1 MKKMYTIIYFLLV
14 CTSSSIAQGIYQF
27 WGIADEGGN
36 NDQATLF
43 SAKYDGT
50 GIRAYDAFNVLTPG
64 GQPYDEGLIAANGK
78 LYGMMASAGKQSWG
92 IIYEYDPLT
101 FTYIKKIDFYD
112 YGVHGP
118 EGTMVV
124 HNGLL
129 YGIVGGGGLT
139 NGALFEYD
147 PISNTLTI
155 KHIFQG
161 TTGISPDA
169 NITVAYHKI
178 YGTTYAGGVDAGVIY
193 SFDLET
199 NVYTKLAG
207 FPHALGYYRN
217 GPLLEYQHKLYGTTV
232 AGGELNDGII
242 FNFDL
247 NTNTLNK
254 IADMASIGAAEASGG
269 MVKFFSNGNKF
280 YGGTREGGANNA
292 GIIYEY
298 DPLANQLTKKIDLSP
313 AIGSYINGAMVIY
326 DQKLYGL
333 ARSGASM
340 GQGTLFRYD
349 PVLNQYQPRLN
360 FQREFSGAFPWGT
373 LCLYN
378 DRLYGF
384 TNEGGA
390 NNEGAL
396 IEYDP
401 DVNGYHRRVDLGTS
415 NGFTPRGKLTY
426 YSGKLYGV
434 TKSGG
439 NYNKGVIYSYDMATH
454 TYAIRHHMTTATGNV
469 DDQGG
474 MILFN
479 NRLYGVTYYD
489 DGNEGVL
496 YEFNPLNDQ
505 YTVKHYFVQETG
517 IMPYGI
523 PVYYNGKLYGTTSAG
538 GDNFNG
544 VLYEYDLASGTY
556 SVKVTFGGSFGR
568 WPASALTL
576 HNGKMYGTAPAGG
589 IDNTGTLFVYT
600 PAGNGFQKLH
610 DFTSAEGNYPRTSLV
625 VFNNKLYG
633 TTNKGG
639 SPEDKGV
646 LYSYDLGT
654 GIYAKLHEFISPGGT
669 SPYSDLT
676 MLNNKLYGITST
688 GGDVYNGGVLYEYDP
703 VMNSYQQKSAFNVM
717 NGFGPGYNQL
727 TAVPALVA
735 PGMPGSCTPGGSALI
750 NTTNNTSWV
759 PFTDEEGYAVA
770 EINANGN
777 NLGNVTVQ
785 FYTHNGATRKD
796 AAGRLYLDRN
806 ISITVDNQP
815 ATPVSVRF
823 YIRKTEFESLKNTP
837 ASGILNVSDIT
848 LFRNEAACSNNV
860 GAKAFPL
867 TTTVTSWGL
876 DYVYTAQ
883 VDGFSSFYFASKAY
897 AALPVKLEYFK
908 GITEPVANRLQWKA
922 SCTEH
927 TDFIVE
933 RSADGIHFSQ
943 VGIVLAT
950 VADCGNPFQFPDQ
963 DPPAGKAYYRL
974 QMKESNGAVTYSSII
989 MLDRAQGQ
997 SLTIQLTPN
1006 PVTGPNAIFSI
1017 YSPVPKSLPV
1027 SIYDAAGRMVMR
1039 AQWQLQKGS
1048 QTPMMNVQK
1057 LLPGVYQVV
1066 FQAEEEI
1073 RPIRFIRQ

>member
-1 MKKMYTIIYFLLV
+1 MKKIYTIVCYLLV
-14 CTSSSIAQGIYQF
+14 CTSSMAQGIYQF
-27 WGIADEGGN
+27 WGIADGGGN
-36 NDQATLF
+36 NDQGTLF
-43 SAKYDGT
+43 TTKYDGT

-64 GQPYDEGLIAANGK
+64 GQPYDAGLVAANGK
-78 LYGMMASAGKQSWG
+78 LYGMLPNAGKRSYG
-92 IIYEYDPLT
+92 LLYEYDPLT
-101 FTYIKKIDFYD
+101 FTYTKKVDFYD
-112 YGVHGP
+112 YGFFGP

-129 YGIVGGGGLT
+129 YGIVGGGGYT
-139 NGALFEYD
+139 TGALFEYN
-147 PISNTLTI
+147 PISNVLTI
-155 KHIFQG
+155 QHIFQG

-178 YGTTYAGGVDAGVIY
+178 YGTTYSGGVDAGVIY
-193 SFDLET
+193 SFDLDT
-199 NVYTKLAG
+199 KVYTKLAE

-232 AGGELNDGII
+232 AGGDMNDGIL
-242 FNFDL
+242 FSFDL

-254 IADMASIGAAEASGG
+254 IADMASVGAAEASGG
-269 MVKFFSNGNKF
+269 MVKFFNNGNKF

-313 AIGSYINGAMVIY
+313 TIGSYINGAMVVY

-349 PVLNQYQPRLN
+349 PVLNQYQPRLI

-378 DRLYGF
+378 EKLYGF
-384 TNEGGA
+384 ANEGGA
-390 NNEGAL
+390 NNKGAL

-401 DVNGYHRRVDLGTS
+401 DVNGYHQRVDLGTS
-415 NGFTPRGKLTY
+415 NGFRPTGKLTY

-434 TKSGG
+434 TTTGG
-439 NYNKGVIYSYDMATH
+439 NFNKGVIYSYDLATH

-479 NRLYGVTYYD
+479 NRLYGVTHYD

-517 IMPYGI
+517 TMPYGT
-523 PVYYNGKLYGTTSAG
+523 PVYYNGKLYGTTSSG

-589 IDNTGTLFVYT
+589 TDNAGTLFVYT
-600 PAGNGFQKLH
+600 PAGNGFQKLY
-610 DFTSAEGNYPRTSLV
+610 DFTSAQGNYPRTTLV

-633 TTNKGG
+633 TTNRGG

-654 GIYAKLHEFISPGGT
+654 GIYAKLHEFKSPGGT
-669 SPYSDLT
+669 SPYADLT
-676 MLNNKLYGITST
+676 MLNNKLYGTTCT
-688 GGDVYNGGVLYEYDP
+688 GGDVYDGGVLYEYDP
-703 VMNSYQQKSAFNVM
+703 VMGSYQQKSAFNVS
-717 NGFGPGYNQL
+717 NGFGPRYTQL

-735 PGMPGSCTPGGSALI
+735 PGVPGSCAPGGSALI
-750 NTTNNTSWV
+750 NNTNNTTWV
-759 PFTDEEGYAVA
+759 PFTDEDGYAVA

-785 FYTHNGATRKD
+785 FYTHNGATRED

-806 ISITVDNQP
+806 ISITVANQP

-823 YIRKTEFESLKNTP
+823 YIRKAEFESLKNTP
-837 ASGILNVSDIT
+837 SSGILNVSDIT
-848 LFRNEAACSNNV
+848 LFRNEEACSNNV
-860 GAKAFPL
+860 GAKASPI
-867 TTTVTSWGL
+867 TATVSTWGL

-897 AALPVKLEYFK
+897 SALPVKLEYFK
-908 GITEPVANRLQWKA
+908 GITEPAANKLHWKA
-922 SCTEH
+922 SCTEN

-943 VGIVLAT
+943 IGMVLASA
-950 VADCGNPFQFPDQ
+950 ADCGKPFQFPDQ
-963 DPPAGKAYYRL
+963 DPPAGKTWYRL

-989 MLDRAQGQ
+989 LLDRAQGQ
-997 SLTIQLTPN
+997 LWTIQLTPN
-1006 PVTGPNAIFSI
+1006 PVTGSNASFSI
-1017 YSPVPKSLPV
+1017 YSPGHKTLAV
-1027 SIYDAAGRMVMR
+1027 SICDAAGRLVMR
-1039 AQWQLQKGS
+1039 TQWQLQKGS
-1048 QTPMMNVQK
+1048 QLKTMDVQK
-1057 LLPGVYQVV
+1057 LLPGLYHAV
-1066 FQAEEEI
+1066 FQEGEAI
-1073 RPIRFIRQ
+1073 RSIRFVRQ